1 MSEKETQL
9 QRHFPEIISGWSR
22 LSYYRR
28 FERIISLIL
37 SITIGLLV
45 LVAMFF
51 LISNVVTLLLVQ
63 PQDPFNFR
71 LFQAIFGMVL
81 TILIAMEFN
90 NSIVRTMEEE
100 GRFGGFVHV
109 EVVVL
114 IAIMAVVRK
123 FMVMEVEGVDPLYL
137 LGLGGA
143 ILALGA
149 TYWLLKKAGSDT

>member
-1 MSEKETQL
+1 MTEKQSRL
-9 QRHFPEIISGWSR
+9 QRHFPEIVNGWSR
-22 LSYYRR
+22 LSQYRR
-28 FERIISLIL
+28 FERIVSLIL
-37 SITIGLLV
+37 SLAIGLLV

-51 LISNVVTLLLVQ
+51 LVSNVFSLLFVQ
-63 PQDPFNFR
+63 TQDPFNFR
-71 LFQAIFGMVL
+71 LFQAIFDMVL

-100 GRFGGFVHV
+100 GRLGGFVHV

-123 FMVMEVEGVDPLYL
+123 FMVMDVEGVDPLYL

-143 ILALGA
+143 ILALGG
-149 TYWLLKKAGSDT
+149 TYWLLKKAGSDQ